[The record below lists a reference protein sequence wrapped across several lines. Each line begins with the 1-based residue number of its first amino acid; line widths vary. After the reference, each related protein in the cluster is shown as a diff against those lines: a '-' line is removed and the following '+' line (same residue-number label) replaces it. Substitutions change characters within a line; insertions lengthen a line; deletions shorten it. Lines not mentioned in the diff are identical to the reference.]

1 MAEKVKTFVL
11 CSNQRKLLAR
21 MTDTQKATLIDSLF
35 AYNDGE
41 EVKID
46 DPLVDTVF
54 AVIVETIERMRKF
67 NEQKKLNGMN
77 GGRPP
82 KNSNKE
88 QNDETKNNQ
97 GETKNNQD
105 KPSETSISMLMSEPN
120 GSLKMSNDIL
130 SETDVPDPSGAPLCP
145 QQKLLNIYHEVLP
158 ELAHIRRLR
167 KPLQEQVRTR
177 WREKYEEG
185 KFTTTEEGLDYFRGL
200 FEYVH
205 RCPHLMGRN
214 KINWSCDYRWIM
226 KAENFDKIT
235 EGKYEDRA

>member
-21 MTDTQKATLIDSLF
+21 MTDTQKAALIDSLF

-41 EVKID
+41 DVKID

-120 GSLKMSNDIL
+120 GFLKTSNDVL
-130 SETDVPDPSGAPLCP
+130 SETDDSDAPGVPPCP
-145 QQKLLNIYHEVLP
+145 QKKLLDVYHETLP
-158 ELAHIRRLR
+158 ELAHIRTLR
-167 KPLQEQVRTR
+167 GPAQKETRER
-177 WREKYEEG
+177 WREKYAEG
-185 KFTTTEEGLDYFRGL
+185 KFTTTEEGIEYFRGL
-200 FEYVH
+200 FEYV
-205 RCPHLMGRN
+205 RGCPRLMGKNNIGWR
-214 KINWSCDYRWIM
+214 CDFRWIM
-226 KAENFDKIT
+226 KADHFDKIT
-235 EGKYEDRA
+235 EGNYEDRQ

>member
-21 MTDTQKATLIDSLF
+21 MTDTQKAALIDSLF

-120 GSLKMSNDIL
+120 SSLKMSNDIL
-130 SETDVPDPSGAPLCP
+130 SETPVSDESGAPLCP
-145 QQKLLNIYHEVLP
+145 QNAMLALYHEVLP
-158 ELAHIRRLR
+158 ELPRIRTLR

-177 WREKYEEG
+177 WREKYDEG
-185 KFTTTEEGLDYFRGL
+185 KFSTTAEGIEYFRG
-200 FEYVH
+200 FFKYVKN
-205 RCPHLMGRN
+205 CSFLMGKN
-214 KINWSCDYRWIM
+214 KTGWTCDYRWIM
-226 KAENFDKIT
+226 KADHFDRIT